1 MTKNS
6 RLFKIYENLLYGVT
20 LCADSEY
27 AKQKR
32 LEGGYTA
39 VKRNVVVI
47 WAKLHFISNH
57 HS

>member
-1 MTKNS
+1 
-6 RLFKIYENLLYGVT
+6 LFKIYENVIYGVT

-32 LEGGYTA
+32 LEGGYAA

-47 WAKLHFISNH
+47 LVKLQFISNQH
-57 HS
+57 A